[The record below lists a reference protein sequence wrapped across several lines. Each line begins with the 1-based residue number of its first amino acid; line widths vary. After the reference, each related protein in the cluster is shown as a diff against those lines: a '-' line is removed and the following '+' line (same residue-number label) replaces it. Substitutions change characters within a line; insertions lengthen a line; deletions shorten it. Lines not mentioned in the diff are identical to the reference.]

1 MTGRY
6 SILRIDRHRQLAERD
21 RKSAFQRLLHCYFLL
36 RLQVPDNQH
45 LLHDVLT
52 RACPTGL
59 EEFFDTPVK
68 EGEKVTSGRA
78 WEASDLRLKSW
89 DDLHKLWY
97 VLLKERN
104 MLKSEK
110 DSYRAKGL
118 VMPNGRRQTKVRKSM
133 CRIKYVMYER
143 ARAETDP
150 AKSEQLKRFV
160 NNL

>member
-1 MTGRY
+1 MSLARV
-6 SILRIDRHRQLAERD
+6 LRAAFSRALLQHRPL
-21 RKSAFQRLLHCYFLL
+21 STT
-36 RLQVPDNQH
+36 P
-45 LLHDVLT
+45 
-52 RACPTGL
+52 RAAGL
-59 EEFFDTPVK
+59 EDFFDTPVK
-68 EGEKVTSGRA
+68 EGEKVTAGRA
-78 WEASDLRLKSW
+78 WEAADLRLKSW

-110 DSYRAKGL
+110 DNYKAKGL

-150 AKSEQLKRFV
+150 VKSEQLKRFV